1 MKIAKLDG
9 STIGEIAD
17 HKSLFP
23 NTSFPKS
30 GPDATWLAANSC
42 AEVVVFLAFDSD
54 TQKNESVTPYLSEGK
69 VYTRRVTDMTND
81 EKAAVVTAA
90 NAEVA
95 TRNRAERNNRLASC
109 DWVVTKAL
117 EAGGSVPSAWVTYR
131 TALRNIT
138 AHSNW
143 PNIRYANNSI
153 DGSEG
158 NSGDWPTEPS

>member
-9 STIGEIAD
+9 SNIGEIAD

-30 GPDATWLAANSC
+30 GPDSDWLADNSC
-42 AEVVVFLAFDSD
+42 AEVVVFLAYDSA
-54 TQKNESVTPYLSEGK
+54 TQKNESVTPYLSDGK
-69 VYTRRVTDMTND
+69 VYTRRVTDMTSD
-81 EKAAVVTAA
+81 ERAAIVTAA

-95 TRNRAERNNRLASC
+95 IRNRAERDKRLASC

-143 PNIRYANNSI
+143 PNINYPDMEGNNS
-153 DGSEG
+153 
-158 NSGDWPTEPS
+158 DWPTEPS